1 MVLQNCLFLQHHC
14 FLFLSTI
21 SANKYVIIRKK
32 PRFFLN
38 FYFSS
43 NKFFEQYK
51 KNPVMRGQTM
61 VGLPLWNIPRTTGGL
76 LSPRDPFAQVA
87 ATSSARCL
95 AFLTLKRAHTRPYT
109 ILRQAVKSPSN
120 AGWLRSSTVG
130 FAEPFRSVCRNV
142 SGKLPSHPFAAL
154 TGLAAA
160 PRCCWLASFCL
171 KVLQQPILNYHALQ
185 IIEPVALLED
195 FGRPT
200 GVFFEE

>member
-1 MVLQNCLFLQHHC
+1 MKKRVEGKKSGCGKTVCSCNTLFFIFKHNYLQLNVP
-14 FLFLSTI
+14 LSEKST
-21 SANKYVIIRKK
+21 V
-32 PRFFLN
+32 FFSICT
-38 FYFSS
+38 FSQTTS
-43 NKFFEQYK
+43 LSSTPKSSYARTN
-51 KNPVMRGQTM
+51 RGS
-61 VGLPLWNIPRTTGGL
+61 LPLLNIPRTTGGL

-154 TGLAAA
+154 T
-160 PRCCWLASFCL
+160 CASRL
-171 KVLQQPILNYHALQ
+171 RRGAV
-185 IIEPVALLED
+185 
-195 FGRPT
+195 G
-200 GVFFEE
+200 